1 MRTLVLKEVSV
12 DQGHNPLAQRLIL
25 CEVRCIE
32 DLEPDAQIRVADEN
46 SRIRLVAV
54 SPALQEPAL
63 VRVRVFRM
71 ETRVQALDNVP
82 RETIIDPRA
91 IIFAKDDPGL
101 ALRIPDDVLSA
112 ASRTGDEEG
121 PVGRWAHGLF
131 FS

>member
-25 CEVRCIE
+25 FKVCCTE
-32 DLEPDAQIRVADEN
+32 DLEPNFKIRVANEN

-63 VRVRVFRM
+63 VRVRGFRM

-82 RETIIDPRA
+82 RETIVDPRA
-91 IIFAKDDPGL
+91 IVFAKDDPGL
-101 ALRIPDDVLSA
+101 TLRIPNDVLPIS
-112 ASRTGDEEG
+112 SGSGDEEG
-121 PVGRWAHGLF
+121 PV
-131 FS
+131 